1 MIATKPTASKAAT
14 NGHAPASSGFNLRR
28 KTSLAAGVL
37 YVLTF
42 VSMPTLVLYGPVKT
56 ANYILGAGPDTGA
69 LFGVILE
76 IVVALAGIGTAVALF
91 PVLKRQN
98 EGMALALVGNRVLE
112 ASTIFVG
119 VLCLL
124 AVVSLR
130 QAGAGPEALV
140 TSHTLVAMYNRIFLI
155 GQSFLPAVDDLLL
168 GILLY
173 QSRLVP
179 RALPLL
185 GLIGVP
191 LLVAGDVAVLFGFV
205 STSQAAVTALPIA
218 LFEFSLG
225 VWLIV
230 RGFQPCPILSS
241 DQRVA
246 GLTPSLA
253 PVALA
258 R

>member
-1 MIATKPTASKAAT
+1 MIATKPAASSAAT
-14 NGHAPASSGFNLRR
+14 NGHAPANTGANLRR

-112 ASTIFVG
+112 AATIFVG

-130 QAGAGPEALV
+130 QAGAGPDALV
-140 TSHTLVAMYNRIFLI
+140 TSHTLVAMYDRIFLI

-173 QSRLVP
+173 RSRLVP
-179 RALPLL
+179 RALPVL

-191 LLVAGDVAVLFGFV
+191 LLVAGDIAVLFGIV
-205 STSQAAVTALPIA
+205 SASQAAVTALPIA
-218 LFEFSLG
+218 LFEFSFG

-230 RGFQPCPILSS
+230 RGFQPSPILSS
-241 DQRVA
+241 DLRIA
-246 GLTPSLA
+246 GLTPSLPRA
-253 PVALA
+253 AIA